1 MTPRRVLTLAALI
14 CATVCLLTSCEKTV
28 FRDHTADHP
37 YTYRSVDARG
47 WLASDTLSF
56 DFPAA
61 AADQADASLSLRL
74 LDSYPYRRLQLSLTV
89 QELHPLRRR
98 FTIHRQVD
106 SQGHTLQADTLSYV
120 VQRIRTLQRQT
131 IDIDLF
137 DEENQPLGSSLPRI
151 RIDHS
156 LGTLPLAPDH
166 RHRILITHRMRDP
179 LLPGITDVGLLL
191 HPSSPTH

>member
-1 MTPRRVLTLAALI
+1 MTLRRVLTLAALI

-89 QELHPLRRR
+89 QELYPLRRR
-98 FTIHRQVD
+98 FSIHRQVD

-131 IDIDLF
+131 IDSDLF

-156 LGTLPLAPDH
+156 LGTLPLAHDH

-179 LLPGITDVGLLL
+179 LLPGITDVGLLI

>member
-14 CATVCLLTSCEKTV
+14 SATVCLLTSCEKTV

-61 AADQADASLSLRL
+61 ATDQADASLSLRL

-98 FTIHRQVD
+98 FSIHRQVD
-106 SQGHTLQADTLSYV
+106 SQGRTLQADTLSYV
-120 VQRIRTLQRQT
+120 VQRIRTLHRQT
-131 IDIDLF
+131 VDIDLF

-179 LLPGITDVGLLL
+179 LLPGITDVGLHL
-191 HPSSPTH
+191 HPSSFTH